1 MRVLATFLFAASLLL
16 GGDTSDPTQ
25 QQIDDI
31 IQKFAGKEADF
42 AKAREAY
49 TYRQTAK
56 IQELD
61 EGGNVGGRW
70 ELVSDVVFASDGKR
84 TEKVIRAPVQSLK
97 NILMTPEDEQDLR
110 SVQPFV
116 LTTNELAKY
125 YIRYLGRETLDEIGC
140 YSFAVKPK
148 RMESG
153 QRYFEGI
160 VWVDDRDLQI
170 VKSYGRGV
178 GVQKRGSDQA
188 FPKFET
194 FREQIDGKYWFPTY
208 TIANDTLNFKSG
220 LSQRI
225 RQSVKYEDYKQF
237 KAESTIKFGDAV
249 DEDKAKKQDPK
260 KPEPKKP

>member
-1 MRVLATFLFAASLLL
+1 MRAILAVLFTAATVFGADTAA
-16 GGDTSDPTQ
+16 PTQ

-31 IQKFAGKEADF
+31 IQKFAAKEAEF

-49 TYRQTAK
+49 TYRQSAK

-61 EGGNVGGRW
+61 EGGNVQGRW
-70 ELVSDVVFASDGKR
+70 EMVSDVVFSSDGKR
-84 TEKVIRAPVQSLK
+84 TEKVIRAPVQNLK
-97 NILMTPEDEQDLR
+97 NIIMTPEDEQDLR
-110 SVQPFV
+110 SIQPFV
-116 LTTNELAKY
+116 LTTNELSKY
-125 YIRYLGRETLDEIGC
+125 FIRYLGRETLDEIGC
-140 YSFAVKPK
+140 YSFAVKPRK
-148 RMESG
+148 MESG

-178 GVQKRGSDQA
+178 GQQKRGSDQA

-194 FREQIDGKYWFPTY
+194 FREQIDGKFWFPTY

-237 KAESTIKFGDAV
+237 KASSTIKFGDEAG
-249 DEDKAKKQDPK
+249 DDKTKKPESK